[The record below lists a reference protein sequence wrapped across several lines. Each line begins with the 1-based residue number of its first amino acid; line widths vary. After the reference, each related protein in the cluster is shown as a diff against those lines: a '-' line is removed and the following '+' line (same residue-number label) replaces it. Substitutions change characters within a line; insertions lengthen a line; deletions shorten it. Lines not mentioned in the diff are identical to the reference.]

1 MPHRFDLRSFAPGDR
16 PEAIREQSRSL
27 NGRIDLDLP
36 PDPAQLTA
44 VAVTT
49 VLRSVEVSEVSWNLA
64 GLRRS
69 PGPLSDDVE
78 PQIFMAIQESGVSR
92 VAQGGRETE
101 LRPGG
106 LILLDTAE
114 SYSISFHG
122 FIRTATVRIPTRLLG
137 LPSPLLDRITA
148 VRLGPGL
155 PVVDA
160 VTAFFS
166 RLIREQD
173 ALGAGEAD
181 LLAQPA
187 VELVRA
193 LVTTGIG
200 REDLA
205 REPLHLTLPQRV
217 LAYARLHLAEH
228 DLSAARIA
236 AAHHVSVRHL
246 YLSLSRAGI
255 SLGEWVKAA
264 RLEEC
269 KRELAAPGTRYVT
282 IEAIS
287 YRWGFGTAAH
297 FSRAFRAAYGMTP
310 SEWRRAAGG
319 PPDPPTDPGSP

>member
-16 PEAIREQSRSL
+16 ADAIREQSRSL
-27 NGRIDLDLP
+27 NGHIEVDLP
-36 PDPAQLTA
+36 PDPAQLRA

-49 VLRSVEVSEVSWNLA
+49 ALRSVEVADISWNLT

-69 PGPLSDDVE
+69 TGPLTDDVE
-78 PQIFMAIQESGVSR
+78 PQVFLAIQESGVSR
-92 VAQGGRETE
+92 VSQGSREAE

-106 LILLDTAE
+106 LVLLETAK

-122 FIRTATVRIPTRLLG
+122 SIRTAAVRIPTRTLG
-137 LPSPLLDRITA
+137 LPSPLLDRVTA
-148 VRLGPGL
+148 VPLRPDL

-166 RLIREQD
+166 RLIRGQE
-173 ALGAGEAD
+173 ALGADEAD
-181 LLAQPA
+181 LLAQPS

-193 LVTTGIG
+193 LVTTGLG

-246 YLSLSRAGI
+246 YLTLSRAGI
-255 SLGEWVKAA
+255 SLGEWIKTE

-269 KRELAAPGTRYVT
+269 KRELATPASRYVT
-282 IEAIS
+282 IDAIS
-287 YRWGFGTAAH
+287 HRWGFGTAAH
-297 FSRAFRAAYGMTP
+297 FSRAFRAAYGMSP
-310 SEWRRAAGG
+310 SEWRRTADGL
-319 PPDPPTDPGSP
+319 PDPR